1 MNLQYSL
8 LKYFQKLK
16 KVSLST
22 MSLYQQVRA
31 LLHKEIVLEWR
42 SRYAL
47 NGILLYVV
55 STIFVCY
62 LSFRGVQAVTWNALF
77 WIIMLF
83 ASINA
88 VTKSFVQESRGRQLY
103 FYTIAS
109 AQAIILTKII
119 YNVFLLLLLAVLAL
133 FFYGIVFTNP
143 VGDPALYLLAVVL
156 GSISFASVFTLISS
170 IASKASNS
178 SALMAI
184 LSFPVIIP
192 LLIVLIKLS
201 KNAMDGLDRASSY
214 NEIGVLLAIN
224 LIVITVSLLLFPYLW
239 RD

>member
-1 MNLQYSL
+1 
-8 LKYFQKLK
+8 
-16 KVSLST
+16 

-31 LLHKEIVLEWR
+31 LLYKEIVLEWR

-62 LSFRGVQAVTWNALF
+62 LSFRGVQAITWNALF

-109 AQAIILTKII
+109 VQAIILTKII

-170 IASKASNS
+170 IASKTNNS

-192 LLIVLIKLS
+192 LLILLIKLS